1 MVPKYTLA
9 RINAR
14 IKKIDI
20 QFNIFGPFIM
30 NRPKDSTITIKS
42 IAKTSNTID
51 GRELIRICSN
61 EDLTGFCYQQTPF
74 NQPLNS
80 KLRIK
85 SKYIPGNTEV
95 QLLIKKDNTP
105 QAGILRKYGKY
116 KGPMLLDTIPD
127 NFPSILVLKTDASY
141 DKIVTSGNT
150 QEEIEDAG
158 QTGMFQFQIE

>member
-1 MVPKYTLA
+1 M
-9 RINAR
+9 
-14 IKKIDI
+14 
-20 QFNIFGPFIM
+20 
-30 NRPKDSTITIKS
+30 
-42 IAKTSNTID
+42 
-51 GRELIRICSN
+51 
-61 EDLTGFCYQQTPF
+61 
-74 NQPLNS
+74 
-80 KLRIK
+80 
-85 SKYIPGNTEV
+85 YIPGNTEV
-95 QLLIKKDNTP
+95 QLLIKKDDTP